1 VGSQKE
7 DFKDELMVGGICLEE
22 AGFMFGVMLSRF
34 EITAT
39 TDEDSLLQALSTL
52 MRERGFTMLG
62 ALAVNHEDGSLITL
76 GDAATTQ
83 SAEFAGIL
91 RCLADQIELNLEE
104 AAEDEAM
111 AAPVSH

>member
-1 VGSQKE
+1 
-7 DFKDELMVGGICLEE
+7 
-22 AGFMFGVMLSRF
+22 MFGVMLSRF

-39 TDEDSLLQALSTL
+39 TDEDFLLQSLTAL

-62 ALAVNHEDGSLITL
+62 AIAVNHEDGSLITL

-91 RCLADQIELNLEE
+91 RCLAEQIEVNLEE
-104 AAEDEAM
+104 AAEDEA
-111 AAPVSH
+111 AATPATH

>member
-1 VGSQKE
+1 
-7 DFKDELMVGGICLEE
+7 
-22 AGFMFGVMLSRF
+22 MLSRF

-39 TDEDSLLQALSTL
+39 TDEDSLLQALTAL

-62 ALAVNHEDGSLITL
+62 AIAVNHEDGSLITL

-91 RCLADQIELNLEE
+91 RCLADQIEVNVEE
-104 AAEDEAM
+104 APDGDALETPA
-111 AAPVSH
+111 SH